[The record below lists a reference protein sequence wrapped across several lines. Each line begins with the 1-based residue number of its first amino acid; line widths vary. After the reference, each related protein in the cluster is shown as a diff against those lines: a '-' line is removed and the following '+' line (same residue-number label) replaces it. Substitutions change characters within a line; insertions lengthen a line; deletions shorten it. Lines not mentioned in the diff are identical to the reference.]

1 MDGDIAPLPEIMQLA
16 SLHHA
21 GVLIDEAHAL
31 GVLGSNGRGSVEHFD
46 LTRDS
51 MPMIMGT
58 FGKAFGTAGAFVAAD
73 ADVIDTLIQQA
84 RSYVYTTAQPA
95 AIAAATLVS
104 LRLVQQEAWRREKL
118 NVLIEQFRHGAKQLG
133 LTLMESFTAIQ
144 PVVIGDDLKAI
155 QIGKALEQQ
164 GILVGVIRPPTVPE
178 GSARLRI
185 TLSAD
190 HTEQQVNQLLNALE
204 HIHAH

>member
-1 MDGDIAPLPEIMQLA
+1 
-16 SLHHA
+16 
-21 GVLIDEAHAL
+21 
-31 GVLGSNGRGSVEHFD
+31 
-46 LTRDS
+46 
-51 MPMIMGT
+51 
-58 FGKAFGTAGAFVAAD
+58 
-73 ADVIDTLIQQA
+73 
-84 RSYVYTTAQPA
+84 
-95 AIAAATLVS
+95 
-104 LRLVQQEAWRREKL
+104 
-118 NVLIEQFRHGAKQLG
+118 
-133 LTLMESFTAIQ
+133 MESFTAIQ